1 MQIGWSQNVR
11 NEELHTKMQPKR
23 TLLRE
28 VIPRKL
34 QLFGHACRMNDS
46 QKVKSVVFDIIYE
59 KNIIVK
65 ESHKESWLTI
75 SNVGAE
81 LAHKI

>member
-1 MQIGWSQNVR
+1 
-11 NEELHTKMQPKR
+11 
-23 TLLRE
+23 
-28 VIPRKL
+28 
-34 QLFGHACRMNDS
+34 MNDS